1 MRYSKSVRKVAPALL
16 AAAALVLIA
25 GGATAIFNSSEFIDP
40 DVPNYLGSFGGVD
53 GSFDDYETFVGF
65 TCVDLESDF
74 ALGCSSWHPDSVNMT
89 PKQGKV
95 DQKKKDNNAIA
106 WISATKIHGIIL
118 QEEIIEQPLLCDRVQ
133 IKGKSNDDKET
144 IESKCTLKKCDLP
157 LGLTLADLTAIG
169 NCIEDSEDAGL
180 LGKKVQTLKLDN
192 NNQLK
197 GNIWSK
203 GTWKEVPR

>member
-1 MRYSKSVRKVAPALL
+1 MRYAKSLWKVSPALL
-16 AAAALVLIA
+16 ATAALVLVA
-25 GGATAIFNSSEFIDP
+25 GGATAIFNSANGIQADI
-40 DVPNYLGSFGGVD
+40 PNYLGSFGYVD
-53 GSFDDYETFVGF
+53 GFGDTYETGVGF
-65 TCVDLESDF
+65 TCVDLNSDF
-74 ALGCSSWHPDSVNMT
+74 AMGCFSTHPDNVTIS

-106 WISATKIHGIIL
+106 WISAQKLDGVVL
-118 QEEIIEQPLLCDRVQ
+118 DPEIIEQPLLCKKVQ

-144 IESKCTLKKCDLP
+144 IESKCTLTKCDLP
-157 LGLTLADLTAIG
+157 GGLTLDDLAAIG
-169 NCIEDSEDAGL
+169 NCIDDSEDAGL

-203 GTWKEVPR
+203 GTWENL

>member
-1 MRYSKSVRKVAPALL
+1 V
-16 AAAALVLIA
+16 
-25 GGATAIFNSSEFIDP
+25 
-40 DVPNYLGSFGGVD
+40 
-53 GSFDDYETFVGF
+53 
-65 TCVDLESDF
+65 
-74 ALGCSSWHPDSVNMT
+74 LGCFSTHPDNVTIS

-106 WISATKIHGIIL
+106 WISAQKLDGIVL
-118 QEEIIEQPLLCDRVQ
+118 DPEIIEQPLLCKKVQ

-144 IESKCTLKKCDLP
+144 IESKCTLTKCDLP
-157 LGLTLADLTAIG
+157 GGLTLDDLAAIG
-169 NCIEDSEDAGL
+169 NCIDDSEDAGL

-203 GTWKEVPR
+203 GTWEN